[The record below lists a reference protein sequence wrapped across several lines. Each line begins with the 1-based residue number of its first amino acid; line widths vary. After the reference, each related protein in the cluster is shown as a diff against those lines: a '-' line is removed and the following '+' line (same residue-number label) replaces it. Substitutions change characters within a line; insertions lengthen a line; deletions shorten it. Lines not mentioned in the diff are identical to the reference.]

1 LGEPITSTYTPTK
14 TTITPL
20 QPPPLHWSNTLSWFP
35 ISPALAAAGAPRAAS
50 TGHAH
55 RLPPPRIITTAVK
68 SLPPLCTSESSQR
81 RRDPPQRANARTSR
95 VICVTAAPTPSYVGR
110 RSSYTLLRRCTAGVN
125 RAALTSH
132 ARHTTQR
139 GQCWVT
145 RTSTSTGG
153 RWRADARRAAS
164 PSGFRDAPRTSAA
177 AAGDGDGGWTELL
190 EEPLRKVLEE
200 LLSSVHLRTE
210 GVGARPRRRCGW
222 CALGGCLAMT
232 RW

>member
-1 LGEPITSTYTPTK
+1 M
-14 TTITPL
+14 
-20 QPPPLHWSNTLSWFP
+20 
-35 ISPALAAAGAPRAAS
+35 
-50 TGHAH
+50 
-55 RLPPPRIITTAVK
+55 
-68 SLPPLCTSESSQR
+68 
-81 RRDPPQRANARTSR
+81 
-95 VICVTAAPTPSYVGR
+95 ICVTAAPTPSYVGR

-177 AAGDGDGGWTELL
+177 AAGDGDGGRVDGAAGRAS
-190 EEPLRKVLEE
+190 EE
-200 LLSSVHLRTE
+200 
-210 GVGARPRRRCGW
+210 GAGGAAEQ
-222 CALGGCLAMT
+222 CAPQDGGGGCKASATVRLVCTGWMSRHDALVMRLLLRQDAT
-232 RW
+232 DEGAGVLVRRFPAVAGTSCPTA

>member
-1 LGEPITSTYTPTK
+1 MVRVEACREGRSHGH
-14 TTITPL
+14 TPL
-20 QPPPLHWSNTLSWFP
+20 HKQRSPRSTRHPLTGQTGLSWFP
-35 ISPALAAAGAPRAAS
+35 ISPALAAAGIPRAAS

-81 RRDPPQRANARTSR
+81 RLDPPLRADARTSR
-95 VICVTAAPTPSYVGR
+95 VIFVTAAPTPSYVGR

-164 PSGFRDAPRTSAA
+164 LRARCYAREGSG
-177 AAGDGDGGWTELL
+177 G
-190 EEPLRKVLEE
+190 
-200 LLSSVHLRTE
+200 
-210 GVGARPRRRCGW
+210 RR
-222 CALGGCLAMT
+222 
-232 RW
+232 